1 MYNYQ
6 YYTFINNM
14 KLSTRLKIFK
24 WKIIAVVTF
33 LLVLILALI
42 TFGVYVKVK
51 SLSAFI
57 TQEKQANIAAE
68 QTQKVEDIS
77 ESLDGMENALG
88 DLNAEIREIR
98 REMCL
103 ERDDSGE
110 SCADKADE
118 SEESS
123 AE

>member
-1 MYNYQ
+1 
-6 YYTFINNM
+6 M
-14 KLSTRLKIFK
+14 KLSTRFKIFK

-51 SLSAFI
+51 SLSSFI

-68 QTQKVEDIS
+68 QTEKVEDIG
-77 ESLDGMENALG
+77 ESLEGMENALG

-103 ERDDSGE
+103 ERDKSGE
-110 SCADKADE
+110 SCE
-118 SEESS
+118 SEDDMPEETP

>member
-1 MYNYQ
+1 
-6 YYTFINNM
+6 M

-51 SLSAFI
+51 SLSSFI

-68 QTQKVEDIS
+68 QTEKVEDIG
-77 ESLDGMENALG
+77 ESLEGMENALS

-103 ERDDSGE
+103 ERDKSGE
-110 SCADKADE
+110 SCG
-118 SEESS
+118 SEDDMPEETP